1 MMGVYLKG
9 LLKTKLSL
17 NLHIQFEIG
26 MPESKVGV
34 DALGI
39 LLNDADIILNG
50 LFVQKSI
57 LINQA

>member
-1 MMGVYLKG
+1 
-9 LLKTKLSL
+9 
-17 NLHIQFEIG
+17 

-50 LFVQKSI
+50 LFVQKSV